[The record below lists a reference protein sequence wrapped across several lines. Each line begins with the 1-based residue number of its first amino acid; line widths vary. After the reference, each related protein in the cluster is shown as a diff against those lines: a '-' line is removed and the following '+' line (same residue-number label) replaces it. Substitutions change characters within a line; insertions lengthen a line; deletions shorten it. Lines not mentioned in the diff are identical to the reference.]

1 MTFTPIGLSNR
12 FRSKLSRTKREVL
25 IDHIAGPM
33 RHGSSSQAQ
42 AGLLKLAFRAVSHT
56 RAAPLATAEMM
67 GTAAPPSKYTRLWPW
82 YAFYGFIMAGVG
94 LWSLRNSKK
103 VNELLK

>member
-1 MTFTPIGLSNR
+1 MEVVAR
-12 FRSKLSRTKREVL
+12 HSR
-25 IDHIAGPM
+25 
-33 RHGSSSQAQ
+33 
-42 AGLLKLAFRAVSHT
+42 LKLAFRAVSHT
-56 RAAPLATAEMM
+56 R
-67 GTAAPPSKYTRLWPW
+67 GTTGDCGDDGHGCSSSKYTRLWPW